1 MFRNNNQKV
10 INKLAKE
17 NLKANKTRNIFTII
31 AVVLTTILMT
41 SVFTIGSSIIDSME
55 QATMKQVGTMSHGGL
70 KSITPDQLDKVKD
83 HNLIKKGGVTIPISF
98 AENIELRG
106 KPVEIRYVD
115 ENYAK
120 LGFCYPTVGKLP
132 KEDNEIVTSNW
143 VLDNLGVKSKIGEK
157 VTLEYTVGLNKYTKD
172 FVLKGYY
179 EGDKNI
185 DPAGTILVNYDFVNS
200 YIQDDKIAKNLD
212 PNVGK
217 IDFSIMFSNKYNI
230 EDKLRQ
236 IVSDSGVNIKDK
248 QYAVNWAYIG
258 TNTKDLS
265 NIIPFVILALMIMLS
280 GYLLIYNILYISVN
294 KDIKSYGL
302 LKTIGTT
309 SKQIKKILLKQCIQL
324 GVIGI
329 LIGLIIGYFV
339 GIVLVPIA
347 LSTADGLG
355 NCTVI
360 STNPLIFILATIFSF
375 ITILISYRKP
385 AKIASMVSP
394 VEAVKYSGVDIKNKK
409 KNKKSTNGAKVY
421 NMAYGNIL
429 RNKKKTF
436 IVILSLSLS
445 VILYLCIYT
454 LLSSFDMDSYLSHFI
469 RGDVVIADYSYY
481 RSGHFNGENTVNDK
495 ICKDINDIEGV
506 KRIDKVYY
514 GYGSDKLDN
523 RKLEIMNKASIT
535 YEGVKHNKKGVMKED
550 EIDVQIYGL
559 DEGCMSEYKGDTI
572 IKGEFNL
579 EEFNSGD
586 YILLSYD
593 YGCNYYDIGDKVTL
607 LSSDNKEKIFEVMAI
622 VDNVKTFDIGR
633 YHPSGYKAYIKSSD
647 FKEIYDEPTIMK
659 GQIFLDNN
667 INQNKSYENI
677 KSYLKDEK
685 DIILH
690 SKKDYIN
697 EYKNFTFMFST
708 IGYCLSSI
716 IGLIGL
722 FNLINTILTSIYSR
736 KIELAMLESI
746 GMTKNQIVKMIT
758 FEGLYYALFTIVI
771 TSTIG
776 SILVKHLVK
785 GFGSDMWYF
794 VYNFKLNPLIY
805 SSLGLLFV
813 GIIIPNR
820 CYRIIS
826 KMSIIERLRE
836 VE

>member
-1 MFRNNNQKV
+1 MFRNNNQKIV
-10 INKLAKE
+10 NKLAKE

-55 QATMKQVGTMSHGGL
+55 QATMRQVGSMAHGGL
-70 KSITPDQLDKVKD
+70 KDITPEKLDKVKD
-83 HNLIKKGGVTIPISF
+83 HNLIKEGGVTIAISF
-98 AENIELRG
+98 TENVKLRG
-106 KPVEIRYVD
+106 KQVELRWAD
-115 ENYAK
+115 QNYAK
-120 LGFCYPTVGKLP
+120 LGFCYPTVGQLP
-132 KEDNEIVTSNW
+132 GEDNEIVTSKW
-143 VLDNLGVKSKIGEK
+143 VLDKLGVKSEIGEK
-157 VTLEYTVGLNKYTKD
+157 VTLEYIVGLNKYTKD
-172 FVLKGYY
+172 FVLSGYY

-185 DPAGTILVNYDFVNS
+185 DPAGTILVTYDFVNS
-200 YIQDDKIAKNLD
+200 YIQDDEISKNMD
-212 PNVGK
+212 SNVGK

-236 IVSDSGVNIKDK
+236 IVSDSGVNIEDR
-248 QYAVNWAYIG
+248 QYAINWAYIG
-258 TNTKDLS
+258 TDTKDLS
-265 NIIPFVILALMIMLS
+265 NIIPFVILALIIMLS
-280 GYLLIYNILYISVN
+280 GYLLIYNILYISVT

-309 SKQIKKILLKQCIQL
+309 SKQIKKILLKQCIGL

-329 LIGLIIGYFV
+329 LIGLVIGYFV
-339 GIVLVPIA
+339 GVILVPIA
-347 LSTADGLG
+347 LSTANGLG
-355 NCTVI
+355 SSSVI
-360 STNPLIFILATIFSF
+360 STNPLIFVLATIFSF

-394 VEAVKYSGVDIKNKK
+394 VEAVKYSGVNTHIKK
-409 KNKKSTNGAKVY
+409 KNKKSTSGAKVY
-421 NMAYGNIL
+421 SMAYANMF

-436 IVILSLSLS
+436 LVILSLSLS

-454 LLSSFDMDSYLSHFI
+454 LLSSFDMDSYLSDYI

-481 RSGHFNGENTVNDK
+481 GINQFNGENTVDDK
-495 ICKDINDIEGV
+495 IINDISNIEGI

-523 RKLEIMNKASIT
+523 NKLDIMNKALLI
-535 YEGVKHNKKGVMKED
+535 YEHINDNKEWVIKEGK
-550 EIDVQIYGL
+550 IDVQTYGL
-559 DEGCMSEYKGDTI
+559 DQGCMSEYKDNNI
-572 IKGEFNL
+572 IKGEFNSDK
-579 EEFNSGD
+579 FNSGD

-607 LSSDNKEKIFEVMAI
+607 LSSDNNEKTFEVMAI
-622 VDNVKTFDIGR
+622 VDNIETFDINS
-633 YHPSGYKAYIKSSD
+633 YTPSGYKAYIKLAD
-647 FKEIYDEPTIMK
+647 FKELYDEPTIMK
-659 GQIFLDNN
+659 GQIFLDNS
-667 INQNKSYENI
+667 INKYKTYEDI
-677 KSYLKDEK
+677 QTYLQSEK
-685 DIILH
+685 DIVFR

-697 EYKNFTFMFST
+697 EYKNFISMFST
-708 IGYCLSSI
+708 IGYSLCMI
-716 IGLIGL
+716 IGFIGL
-722 FNLINTILTSIYSR
+722 FNLINTILTSIYAR

-746 GMTKNQIVKMIT
+746 GMTKKQIIRMIT
-758 FEGLYYALFTIVI
+758 FEGLYYALFTILI

-776 SILVKHLVK
+776 SILVKLLVK

-794 VYNFKLNPLIY
+794 VYDYKLNPLIY
-805 SSLGLLFV
+805 SSLGLIIV
-813 GIIIPNR
+813 GIIIPNI